1 MLAGACVTP
10 RSLRGL
16 RTSPS
21 CGRATFSL
29 FIYQSVD
36 IQAVYTLWL
45 SRITP
50 LWAFVGECLCGPV
63 IFFLLSLYLDGGSL
77 GSTATPCVTDKAH
90 VCSEAGRQWQGGVAG
105 PAATHKPGAPGYEPG
120 HPSPSPPLLISITG
134 DRG

>member
-50 LWAFVGECLCGPV
+50 LWAFVGECLCGPAF
-63 IFFLLSLYLDGGSL
+63 FFLLSLYLDGGSL
-77 GSTATPCVTDKAH
+77 GSTATPCVTDEAH
-90 VCSEAGRQWQGGVAG
+90 VCSEAGRQWQGGGGRASRHSQAG
-105 PAATHKPGAPGYEPG
+105 CPWV
-120 HPSPSPPLLISITG
+120 
-134 DRG
+134 